1 MEPTVDCGGQ
11 PVAAILPS
19 TSGEVLELYS
29 FDEEYVRRLRE
40 GEPSTEAHFVGY
52 FTKLLHLKLR
62 ARFLP
67 PDTVDDIS
75 QETFVRF
82 FRTLRSENGLR
93 QPDRLG
99 QYVNTMCNYVL
110 MEHYRSGSKN
120 VTLDADH
127 LEIPD
132 KVLSLEDLAISG
144 QVRTTVRE
152 VLAQLPERD
161 QAILRAIFLDE
172 MSKDEVC
179 KRFAVGRD
187 YLRVLVHRAKE
198 KFRVRVKN

>member
-1 MEPTVDCGGQ
+1 
-11 PVAAILPS
+11 
-19 TSGEVLELYS
+19 
-29 FDEEYVRRLRE
+29 
-40 GEPSTEAHFVGY
+40 
-52 FTKLLHLKLR
+52 
-62 ARFLP
+62 
-67 PDTVDDIS
+67 
-75 QETFVRF
+75 
-82 FRTLRSENGLR
+82 
-93 QPDRLG
+93 
-99 QYVNTMCNYVL
+99 MCNYVL

-172 MSKDEVC
+172 MNKDEVC
-179 KRFAVGRD
+179 KRFGVGRD

>member
-1 MEPTVDCGGQ
+1 
-11 PVAAILPS
+11 
-19 TSGEVLELYS
+19 VLELYS

-62 ARFLP
+62 SRFLP

-99 QYVNTMCNYVL
+99 PYVNTMCNYVL

-144 QVRTTVRE
+144 QVRATVRE

-172 MSKDEVC
+172 MNKDEVC
-179 KRFAVGRD
+179 KRFGVGRD

-198 KFRVRVKN
+198 KFRVRVRN